1 MADPSS
7 SEKLSPVARFTQP
20 LSQSVRGGWR
30 AAMPAF
36 IQELPYLRFSKAP
49 NPNFRLIEQKH
60 IDAIK
65 ALYPEA
71 TARIDADIAFMDYE
85 LLRLFIERD
94 FEAKSNQNRYRVY
107 QLMFLALATVAT
119 LIGSFQA
126 LALNSSP
133 EWLPIWAF
141 AETIVALVATFVAT
155 ISGREPPL
163 PRWLDNRRRAE
174 QLRREYFRYLMN
186 LPPYDSLTGYKRQIE
201 LSRRA
206 ADINRGMFPEEP
218 TVLNSLGG
226 SRS

>member
-1 MADPSS
+1 
-7 SEKLSPVARFTQP
+7 
-20 LSQSVRGGWR
+20 
-30 AAMPAF
+30 MPAF
-36 IQELPYLRFSKAP
+36 VQELPQLRFSSAP
-49 NPNFRLIEQKH
+49 NPEFRLIEQKY

-65 ALYPEA
+65 GLYPEA
-71 TARIDADIAFMDYE
+71 AARIDADIAFMEYE
-85 LLRLFIERD
+85 LLRLFVERD
-94 FEAKSNQNRYRVY
+94 FEAKRSQNRYRVY
-107 QLMFLALATVAT
+107 QLMFLVLATVAT

-141 AETIVALVATFVAT
+141 LETIIALLATFLAT

-186 LPPYDSLTGYKRQIE
+186 LPPYNLLTGYKRQVE

-218 TVLNSLGG
+218 TVLSTVGG
-226 SRS
+226 QPS

>member
-7 SEKLSPVARFTQP
+7 SAKSSPVARITQP

-36 IQELPYLRFSKAP
+36 IQELPYLRFSNAP
-49 NPNFRLIEQKH
+49 NPQFRLIEQKH

-85 LLRLFIERD
+85 LLRLFVERD
-94 FEAKSNQNRYRVY
+94 FEAKRNQNRYRVY
-107 QLMFLALATVAT
+107 QLMFLALATFAT

-133 EWLPIWAF
+133 DWLPIWAF
-141 AETIVALVATFVAT
+141 LETIIALVATFVAT

-174 QLRREYFRYLMN
+174 QLRREYFRFLMN
-186 LPPYDSLTGYKRQIE
+186 LPPYDALTGYKRQVE

-226 SRS
+226 PQS